1 MPKIGSSEP
10 EDQPAED
17 NLRNGRRKNELA
29 QQPLRIGACRKAE
42 AVNPKANHRA
52 ESPKRC
58 VPKSGSSEPEGQPA
72 QRKPESKRPPRA
84 AKTTQDERSP
94 SAGRSRETRG
104 RRSSADTPTNTIEK
118 RDCDTLRPSE
128 ASQKVFHHSKS
139 GASEGREEAKKI
151 AEVVVTTW
159 EQIAES
165 PKFST
170 RWPKNLEKLRVSAL
184 SSARRFAERA
194 CRERLPRLCKGLIA
208 PRGRERKQF
217 APTRPQIRNKTAFLL
232 VGLDKDAYICSSDPP
247 AVHSSSGFAW
257 RVRRRRGVVHD
268 NP

>member
-1 MPKIGSSEP
+1 MPKSGSSES
-10 EDQPAED
+10 EGQPAERQ
-17 NLRNGRRKNELA
+17 LRNGRRKNQLA
-29 QQPLRIGACRKAE
+29 ERKRQLAE
-42 AVNPKANHRA
+42 
-52 ESPKRC
+52 
-58 VPKSGSSEPEGQPA
+58 
-72 QRKPESKRPPRA
+72 RKPESKRPPRA
-84 AKTTQDERSP
+84 AKTTQGERSP

-139 GASEGREEAKKI
+139 GASESREEAKKI

-165 PKFST
+165 PKFSHGG
-170 RWPKNLEKLRVSAL
+170 PKNLEKLRVFTL
-184 SSARRFAERA
+184 PFARRFAGLA
-194 CRERLPRLCKGLIA
+194 CRERLPLACNSRIA

-232 VGLDKDAYICSSDPP
+232 VGLDKDAYICNSDPP
-247 AVHSSSGFAW
+247 QSATRQGSPGVFAAAEASFTSILK
-257 RVRRRRGVVHD
+257 H
-268 NP
+268 